1 MSPSRLSSGICPPL
15 VSPVC
20 SLLSHPFSL
29 KFGYLLSTL
38 LCRTRAAP
46 GIPARTRT
54 RANPH
59 HARAH
64 ALVTLP
70 SGPATALYTMG
81 PAHAPATGSHLG
93 PPSITSPPQVTPPRR
108 PHPHRSPQP
117 SRDAL
122 PTRHDS
128 LRHPQAVA
136 AHHEPTMT
144 ARSQPARSGSGLALL
159 APASRAAHTGPDRR
173 TPPPAPHASRCHRL
187 ATPPATAAGLR
198 TTRRLPRPGK
208 LLSTMLTQG
217 LAIGAGRPPRV
228 RMDPSLQGHHSLS
241 RALTSAH
248 PHSSITSS
256 PQITPPRRPHPQC
269 SPLPSWEP
277 PPTRHDSLRPQQAVA
292 AYHKPTMTAR
302 SHPARSGLASP
313 SSHRCRGPHTGPDRR
328 TPPPVPHASRCHR
341 LATPP
346 AIAAGVRTTRR
357 LPRPGKLLSTMLT
370 QGLATGAGRPPR
382 VRMDPSLQGH
392 HSLGSV
398 GDPPLQGHHALMH
411 RGILRCSVQI
421 RCQTNYISP
430 SMRSQQV
437 QVGPD

>member
-1 MSPSRLSSGICPPL
+1 MD
-15 VSPVC
+15 
-20 SLLSHPFSL
+20 
-29 KFGYLLSTL
+29 GYLLSTL

-46 GIPARTRT
+46 GLPARTRT

-217 LAIGAGRPPRV
+217 LA
-228 RMDPSLQGHHSLS
+228 
-241 RALTSAH
+241 
-248 PHSSITSS
+248 
-256 PQITPPRRPHPQC
+256 
-269 SPLPSWEP
+269 
-277 PPTRHDSLRPQQAVA
+277 
-292 AYHKPTMTAR
+292 
-302 SHPARSGLASP
+302 
-313 SSHRCRGPHTGPDRR
+313 
-328 TPPPVPHASRCHR
+328 
-341 LATPP
+341 
-346 AIAAGVRTTRR
+346 
-357 LPRPGKLLSTMLT
+357 
-370 QGLATGAGRPPR
+370 TGAGRPPR

-398 GDPPLQGHHALMH
+398 GDPPLQGHHAHTH